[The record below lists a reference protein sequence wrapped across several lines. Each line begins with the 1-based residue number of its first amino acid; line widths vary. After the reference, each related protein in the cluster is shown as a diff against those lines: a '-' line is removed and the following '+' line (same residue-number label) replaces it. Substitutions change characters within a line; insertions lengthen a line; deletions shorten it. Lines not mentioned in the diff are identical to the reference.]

1 MITPITNYDSM
12 SIHEKEKVIAQ
23 KKPFFS
29 SYVPNF
35 CSGVPVVAFYF
46 DNIDEVFDFLKEK
59 YKGLKESYQPSV
71 CEEIYVNCKIV
82 CMKSANDSFVAGFLY
97 NY

>member
-1 MITPITNYDSM
+1 MELLTNYDAM
-12 SIHEKEKVIAQ
+12 SVHEKEKVIAE

-35 CSGVPVVAFYF
+35 CSGVSTVAFYF
-46 DNIDEVFDFLKEK
+46 DNIDEVFNFLKEK
-59 YKGLKESYQPSV
+59 YKDLKESYQPSI
-71 CEEIYVNCKIV
+71 CDEIYIDCKII
-82 CMKSANDSFVAGFLY
+82 CMQSEHDSFIAGFLY